1 MTHLNK
7 FYSLLFLLALVLTSC
22 AKKNLEGS
30 ELVKLPKIKTA
41 RLVYVLDSLASYK
54 PKYFY
59 SKISCKYDDTTLH
72 VSFKTSIRMV
82 KDSAFSALISFAT
95 IPIYNS
101 ILTKDSLTI
110 VDKRE
115 KCYSKEKLSY
125 LKDNFGVAFEYVNVE
140 ELLLGLP
147 FAFDSTQ
154 RYHHV
159 PDPYNYVIS
168 SHKKRDIRRSDRRN
182 QEELIFKYFL
192 TDDAKGMKKMII
204 DSPSDTTNVLV
215 NYNSMQLI
223 EGHNYPDE
231 VELTVL
237 TPRNKMVILLNY
249 NKIDVIEKQVLE
261 LVIPEEYGKCK

>member
-7 FYSLLFLLALVLTSC
+7 FYSLLFLLTLVLASC
-22 AKKNLEGS
+22 AKKNLEMT
-30 ELVKLPKIKTA
+30 ELIKLPKIKTA
-41 RLVYVLDSLASYK
+41 RLIYVLDSLASYK
-54 PKYFY
+54 PNYFY
-59 SKISCKYDDTTLH
+59 TKINCKYDDTTQH

-110 VDKRE
+110 VNKRE
-115 KCYSKEKLSY
+115 KCFSKEKLSY

-147 FAFDSTQ
+147 VAFDSTQ

-159 PDPYNYVIS
+159 TDAFNYIIS
-168 SHKKRDIRRSDRRN
+168 SHKKREIRRNDRRH
-182 QEELIFKYFL
+182 QDELIFKYYL
-192 TDDAKGMKKMII
+192 TDDAKGMKKMMI
-204 DSPSDTTNVLV
+204 DSPSDTTSVLV
-215 NYNSMQLI
+215 QYNSLQFV

-249 NKIDVIEKQVLE
+249 NKIDVIETQVLE
-261 LVIPEEYGKCK
+261 LVIPEEYEKCK